1 VDNSVSFA
9 STARVIFP
17 EEGLLSAIVTGAVAT
32 TSPVRAVATLVSTL
46 PSIAPVVAAL
56 ELLLTQVSELP
67 RKAPRSGSVPVPEV
81 KEAYL
86 SSNS

>member
-1 VDNSVSFA
+1 MDSSVSFA

-17 EEGLLSAIVTGAVAT
+17 EEGLLSARVTGAVAT
-32 TSPVRAVATLVSTL
+32 TSPVRAVAILVSVL
-46 PSIAPVVAAL
+46 ASVAALVAAL
-56 ELLLTQVSELP
+56 ELLLTQVSPLP